1 MAQYDDPE
9 DSRTILSHG
18 STLPAEHGVRS
29 TAHRV
34 LAGRLDWARQLMGK
48 IDLAHVKARNVAPD
62 VVQLL
67 LQHKD
72 PEINRKVARHWPE
85 LRAQS
90 SVEKQREID
99 RIKELLSG
107 QGGKGDPLA
116 GKVHFEQRCASCHKL
131 FGQGGSTA
139 PDLTGYERKN
149 LDFWLPGIINPSLE
163 IREGYANYVLK
174 TKDGR
179 ILVGV
184 ILEQSPQAVTLR
196 DAANQ
201 KITLPRSSIDS
212 LEATPV
218 SLMPPGLLGG
228 LDKDQLRD
236 LFAYEQRETGLKVL
250 ESTRF
255 PLGEKGISVRMKGFL
270 PLFLQSNQF
279 PVDLTDQ
286 QIVVLLEGGE
296 HSFIQ
301 FFPALFQFLEL
312 VFLLKVFLVLLPG
325 RHETG
330 MVVLPEGPNFI
341 FKAFQVILFTG
352 NQLERFLQ
360 FIPRQAGR
368 QKPFL
373 KLGDFL
379 PESGFLGPQVCFLAE
394 TPPWEQSRSWPA
406 GRSYVPLPQSTEVP

>member
-1 MAQYDDPE
+1 
-9 DSRTILSHG
+9 
-18 STLPAEHGVRS
+18 
-29 TAHRV
+29 
-34 LAGRLDWARQLMGK
+34 
-48 IDLAHVKARNVAPD
+48 NVAPD

-90 SVEKQREID
+90 SVEKQREIA

-149 LDFWLPGIINPSLE
+149 LDFWLPGIIDPSLE

-236 LFAYEQRETGLKVL
+236 LFAYLSK
-250 ESTRF
+250 
-255 PLGEKGISVRMKGFL
+255 EKR
-270 PLFLQSNQF
+270 N
-279 PVDLTDQ
+279 
-286 QIVVLLEGGE
+286 
-296 HSFIQ
+296 
-301 FFPALFQFLEL
+301 
-312 VFLLKVFLVLLPG
+312 
-325 RHETG
+325 
-330 MVVLPEGPNFI
+330 
-341 FKAFQVILFTG
+341 
-352 NQLERFLQ
+352 
-360 FIPRQAGR
+360 
-368 QKPFL
+368 
-373 KLGDFL
+373 
-379 PESGFLGPQVCFLAE
+379 
-394 TPPWEQSRSWPA
+394 
-406 GRSYVPLPQSTEVP
+406 